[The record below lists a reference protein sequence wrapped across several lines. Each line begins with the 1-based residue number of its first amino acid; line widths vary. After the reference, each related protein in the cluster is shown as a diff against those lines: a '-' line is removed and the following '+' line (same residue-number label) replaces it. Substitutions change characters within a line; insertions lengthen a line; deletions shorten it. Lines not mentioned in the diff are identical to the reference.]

1 MDLRRLF
8 LSGFTRFVATLTCAL
23 YRPESRALFSWD
35 IHKRLELKLFLIS
48 SNECSPVFQAR
59 SCRAVL
65 VFLTSKVRRKLGL
78 ASYFRW

>member
-35 IHKRLELKLFLIS
+35 IHKRLELKLK
-48 SNECSPVFQAR
+48 VF
-59 SCRAVL
+59 
-65 VFLTSKVRRKLGL
+65 
-78 ASYFRW
+78 W